1 MAKDVSDQI
10 RQDPLYISRAD
21 RAKENKLPSKSASMG
36 TMAEVRYPNAANRSD
51 LISGILNQGKNLVQ
65 GSFGKLYYK
74 PVTIIRIDLKLEP
87 V

>member
-1 MAKDVSDQI
+1 MAKDVFD
-10 RQDPLYISRAD
+10 RLRHEPLYISRTD
-21 RAKENKLPSKSASMG
+21 RANENKSPSKSTPMG